1 MQRELTRAI
10 WNEVIAK
17 PRMSP
22 AMVKSIVERYLG
34 KEEKLPIIKPFIVGQ
49 VYETRFQTKDIFKIT
64 DIKYKWDKDLKKD
77 IPYYFSG
84 ILSGKEHLGEIPLNA
99 DRLIQKYY

>member
-1 MQRELTRAI
+1 MQRELTRDI

-17 PRMSP
+17 PHMSP

-34 KEEKLPIIKPFIVGQ
+34 KEKKLPIMKPFTIGQ
-49 VYETRFQTKDIFKIT
+49 VYETKFQTKETFILK

-77 IPYYFSG
+77 VPYYFSG

-99 DRLIQKYY
+99 DRLIQKHY